1 MTKEKFRSFYNA
13 HRLRAWRIRTKL
25 LLLILVMAAASL
37 GGFWFLWS
45 RQIWFCEAMEKVGIM
60 DGFDCEEFA
69 EKLREEAVKY
79 TVPESEE
86 DIGGKRRIEP
96 FFDSLCDEYTGMSV
110 YGKDG
115 IYRCGRMAESMGLFR
130 YGSVL
135 SQSIELLG
143 EIVDETQAEF
153 ANGTYQVVFYS
164 YHRMRF
170 TYPFVTASVVFCVLF
185 FLSGILL
192 YINRVLGRVL
202 QIKEAITVMAVGDLK
217 SPVPWCGE
225 DEVGVLAEELDL
237 LRRNLDEN
245 IQKEQESKKANQDL
259 ITAISHDLR
268 TPLTVLNG
276 YLEVLKLKRG
286 DAGQQEQYIERCLR
300 KTEDIR
306 VLTDRMFEYALVYEE
321 NETPELRQLPL
332 SVLNEILEE
341 NCDFI
346 TLAGFH
352 TGKEIR
358 IGNEDGNGTLLGD
371 KVMLKRIFSNLFSN
385 ILKYGDKRETV
396 IVRAVPDQGRIRI
409 TLTNTVKKDAADIE
423 SNRIG
428 LKSVEKMVKIHQGE
442 LYVMEEGSAY
452 TVQIRLKIRN

>member
-13 HRLRAWRIRTKL
+13 HRLRTWRIRTKL

-37 GGFWFLWS
+37 GIFWFLWS
-45 RQIWFCEAMEKVGIM
+45 RQIWFCEAMEKAGIM
-60 DGFDCEEFA
+60 KGFDCGEFA

-86 DIGGKRRIEP
+86 DIRGKRRIEP

-245 IQKEQESKKANQDL
+245 IQKE
-259 ITAISHDLR
+259 H
-268 TPLTVLNG
+268 TVLNG

-396 IVRAVPDQGRIRI
+396 IVRAVTDQGRIRI